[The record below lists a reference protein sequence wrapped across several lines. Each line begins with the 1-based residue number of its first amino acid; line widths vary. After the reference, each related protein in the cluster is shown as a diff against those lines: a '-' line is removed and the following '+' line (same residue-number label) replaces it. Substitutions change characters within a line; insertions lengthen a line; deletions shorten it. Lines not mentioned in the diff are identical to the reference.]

1 MMFFAGL
8 WLPRAQMPP
17 VLRHISDATP
27 LGSAAQAI
35 GDTLAGRWPHVWTL
49 GVMAA
54 WALGFALAAVRL
66 FRWE

>member
-17 VLRHISDATP
+17 LLRHISDATP
-27 LGSAAQAI
+27 LGSAARAI
-35 GDTLAGRWPHVWTL
+35 GDTMAGHWPHALAL

-54 WALGFALAAVRL
+54 WAIACGAAAIRL